1 MAVNDLKKEKERL
14 EALLAELDG
23 CALYEAHP
31 RVKGQVRE
39 TPAGKLYRQYMAL
52 YLSVC
57 KTLGKTETEKE
68 SSPLRDY
75 LASRVKGGEI
85 NE

>member
-1 MAVNDLKKEKERL
+1 MAVNELMKEKERL
-14 EALLAELDG
+14 EALLEGLRE
-23 CALYEAHP
+23 CPFSEPHP
-31 RVKGQVRE
+31 RIKGQVRE
-39 TPAGKLYRQYMAL
+39 TSAGRLYRQYMTI

-75 LASRVKGGEI
+75 LASRMKEGKIDE
-85 NE
+85 